1 MPGASTTAGVKINIL
16 RRVSRMEVLHE
27 VPQEKSTRSL
37 RHMQPLENAHPAY
50 QRTLIRKTFSESKQ
64 VVLS

>member
-37 RHMQPLENAHPAY
+37 RHMQPLENAHLAY